1 MPPCQN
7 YDDNFDTLSSQT
19 SALAQTV
26 AGLSQ
31 VQSDIAALSATVSSL
46 SGDFSSIQNDITLF
60 QEEVANIEAALAA
73 DAEAGAEAAEALI
86 EIEAEL
92 EALTDRVNEAVAA
105 EAEAKVDI
113 SDAAPDIST
122 LISKYGY
129 TETYN
134 ALSEEEKT
142 TFAARLIAAVNEGM
156 PEGVSLTEWE
166 KLSDEQKRLITEKDY
181 TMKFEFVED
190 GNGGYITETTLV
202 KPTKNAPI
210 SIKRNTEEKS
220 DKQILAEIL
229 GVVAKNKIK
238 AMASKLLRKSTSNS
252 SR

>member
-1 MPPCQN
+1 MPPSQN
-7 YDDNFDTLSSQT
+7 YDDTFDTLESQNNPLAQVQ
-19 SALAQTV
+19 SALATLADTV
-26 AGLSQ
+26 AN
-31 VQSDIAALSATVSSL
+31 L
-46 SGDFSSIQNDITLF
+46 SGDFTLIQNDIRLL
-60 QEEVANIEAALAA
+60 QEQAEVAAV
-73 DAEAGAEAAEALI
+73 AEDLI
-86 EIEAEL
+86 RIEAEV
-92 EALTDRVNEAVAA
+92 EALTNIVNEAAALDAAAAAA

-134 ALSEEEKT
+134 ALSEEDKT

-166 KLSDEQKRLITEKDY
+166 KLSDEQKRLITEEDY

-190 GNGGYITETTLV
+190 GKGGYITKTTLV
-202 KPTKNAPI
+202 EPTKNAPI